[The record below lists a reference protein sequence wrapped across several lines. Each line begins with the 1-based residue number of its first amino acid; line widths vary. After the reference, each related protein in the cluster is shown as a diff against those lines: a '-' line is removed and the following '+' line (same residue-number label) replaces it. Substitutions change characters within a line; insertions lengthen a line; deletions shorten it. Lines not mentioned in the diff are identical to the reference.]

1 MISLLKELLRLL
13 RRKGLGSLLLA
24 WLVLILF
31 LALLDL
37 FILVGGGLEEGGG
50 GELLVPLSPGLLP
63 SKVDQLYLE
72 IREWEEV
79 AQVRFIFAEEVRAG
93 LVKLALPDLAGDL
106 FRVQL
111 RDPAEVAIVKERL
124 EELPGVASVISHE
137 RGALEGFFRT
147 LGKLR
152 WPLLV
157 ILGLLALIRLREA
170 LRSLIMSFGGEL
182 QLLHL
187 SGVAR
192 KTMERP
198 FLLLAGLLGLGG
210 GLLIMLGLYLT
221 HNWGR
226 GHTDALYRS
235 FPGLLEPQTVLAL
248 ALLSIG
254 VGLMIGLLSGIW
266 SLLTLRRLT
275 P

>member
-254 VGLMIGLLSGIW
+254 VGLMIGLLSGIR